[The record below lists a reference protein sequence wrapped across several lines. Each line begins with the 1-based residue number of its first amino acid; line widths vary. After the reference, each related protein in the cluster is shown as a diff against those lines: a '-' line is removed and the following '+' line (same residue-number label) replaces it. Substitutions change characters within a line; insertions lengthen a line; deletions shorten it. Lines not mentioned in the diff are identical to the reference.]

1 MSENKMKTKQL
12 KKQQGMTLIIAMI
25 MLLVI
30 TGVGVSAVK
39 NSTTDTMMSSN
50 NTLQML
56 VFQGAESTIV
66 RSASA
71 KDLYDIEKA
80 AILAGTPHT
89 VLHTDLF
96 PDGDEAITNGIK
108 LKSTSIIT
116 YQDVGDCPV
125 ISGVANSIDFNC
137 YIFEIDAKTN
147 ALGAR
152 ANHFE
157 GKAVL
162 KPKSN

>member
-1 MSENKMKTKQL
+1 MNTKHL
-12 KKQQGMTLIIAMI
+12 KNQQGMTLIIAMI

-30 TGVGVSAVK
+30 TGIGVSAVK
-39 NSTTDTMMSSN
+39 SSTTGTMMSGN

-71 KDLYDIEKA
+71 KDLYDINKA
-80 AILAGTPHT
+80 ANLAGTPHP
-89 VLHTDLF
+89 VDADDLY
-96 PDGDEAITNGIK
+96 PNGDDKVTNGVE
-108 LKSTSIIT
+108 LKSTSVIT
-116 YQDVGDCPV
+116 YQGFDECPV
-125 ISGVANSIDFNC
+125 ISGVANSIDYKCF
-137 YIFEIDAKTN
+137 IFEIDAKTN

-162 KPKSN
+162 KPK

>member
-1 MSENKMKTKQL
+1 MKTKQL
-12 KKQQGMTLIIAMI
+12 NKQQGMTLIIAMV

-30 TGVGVSAVK
+30 TGIGVSAVK
-39 NSTTDTMMSSN
+39 SSSTSTMMSSN

-71 KDLYDIEKA
+71 SDLFDIEKSA
-80 AILAGTPHT
+80 VLAGTPHEVT
-89 VLHTDLF
+89 QAHLY
-96 PDGDEAITNGIK
+96 PNGDEEVTNGVK
-108 LKSTSIIT
+108 LKSTSEIT
-116 YQDVGDCPV
+116 FMGDGDCPV
-125 ISGVANSIDFNC
+125 LSGVANSINYSC
-137 YIFEIDAKTN
+137 YVFEIDAKTQ

-157 GKAVL
+157 GRAIL
-162 KPKSN
+162 APK